1 MEGGG
6 GFESYIEKSPEEL
19 RQEALEEIGRLLAK
33 IIETGPDLDPQYLQS
48 LRNQVQDNLTILG
61 LKGIDDPLLLEVMSK
76 VHQEGLTIPIPQDYP
91 TPSEFR
97 GQYELVVKRQM
108 EESDTECTQNPSLKE
123 IIDFTTINFGEI
135 KPRGQETLEQ
145 YLYDLGKVISNWRG
159 YATVFKDDPIK
170 IGKDWSVQNGRH
182 RVATLKCLGDE
193 YLQKSGVENW
203 VKSELEK

>member
-6 GFESYIEKSPEEL
+6 GFEAYIEKSPEEL

-123 IIDFTTINFGEI
+123 I
-135 KPRGQETLEQ
+135 
-145 YLYDLGKVISNWRG
+145 
-159 YATVFKDDPIK
+159 
-170 IGKDWSVQNGRH
+170 
-182 RVATLKCLGDE
+182 
-193 YLQKSGVENW
+193 
-203 VKSELEK
+203 